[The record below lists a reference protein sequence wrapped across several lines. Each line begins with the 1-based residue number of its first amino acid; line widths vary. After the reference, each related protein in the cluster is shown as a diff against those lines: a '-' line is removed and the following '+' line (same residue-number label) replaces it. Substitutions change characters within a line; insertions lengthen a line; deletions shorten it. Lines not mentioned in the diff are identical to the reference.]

1 VSRKRVVILTH
12 EDLIPPDDVKGLSE
26 QEFLKFKREWG
37 VADALVKMRNI
48 VRFVGVSHDLTP
60 IRSIVEGWKPDVL
73 FNLLM
78 EFQDVGPYQVH
89 VTAYLELLNTAYTG
103 CNPAGILL
111 ARDKALCKKIL
122 RFHRI
127 PTPAFAV
134 YRRGQRVRARRDLPF
149 PLIVKSVDEE
159 ASYGIAQASVV
170 SDVKQL
176 AERVALIIVSVV
188 TDALV
193 EEYVSGRELTI
204 SVIGNDRLATFPI
217 WELYFDD
224 LPEGTLPIATA
235 KVKWDV
241 AYQKKL
247 GIRTGKADPMSEEDA
262 RRIARLARRVYRVL
276 GLSGYAR
283 LDLRVSE
290 ADRVYVIEANATPD
304 ITYDEDFAESAE
316 AAGIPYPKLLQRI
329 IRLATAYEPHWKR
342 V

>member
-1 VSRKRVVILTH
+1 VKRQRVAILTH
-12 EDLIPPDDVKGLSE
+12 EDLIPPDEVEALSE
-26 QEFLKFKREWG
+26 PEFLKIKREWG
-37 VADALVKMRNI
+37 VADALVQSRHI
-48 VRFVGVSHDLTP
+48 VRFIGVSHDLMP
-60 IRSIVEGWKPDVL
+60 IRRMVEEWRPDVL

-103 CNPAGILL
+103 CNPTGILL
-111 ARDKALCKKIL
+111 ARDKAVSKKIL

-134 YRRGQRVRARRDLPF
+134 YRRGRAVRPRRDLPF

-170 SDVKQL
+170 RDARQL
-176 AERVALIIVSVV
+176 AERVAFVHESVG
-188 TDALV
+188 TDALA
-193 EEYVSGRELTI
+193 EEYVAGRELTI
-204 SVIGNDRLATFPI
+204 SVLGNRRLTTFPV
-217 WELYFDD
+217 WELYFDE

-247 GIRTGKADPMSEEDA
+247 GIRTGPADPMPEPTA
-262 RRIARLARRVYRVL
+262 RRLAHLARRVYRVL

-283 LDLRVSE
+283 LDLRMT
-290 ADRVYVIEANATPD
+290 DDGRIYVIEANATPD

-316 AAGIPYPKLLQRI
+316 AAGLPYPKLLDRI
-329 IRLATAYEPHWKR
+329 LQLARDYEPHWKR

>member
-12 EDLIPPDDVKGLSE
+12 EDLIPPDDVSGLSE

-60 IRSIVEGWKPDVL
+60 IRSIVEEWKPDVL

-122 RFHRI
+122 RYHRV
-127 PTPAFAV
+127 PTPGFAV
-134 YRRGQRVRARRDLPF
+134 YRPGQTVRARRDLPF

-176 AERVALIIVSVV
+176 AERVAFVHESVG

-193 EEYVSGRELTI
+193 EEYVAGRELTI
-204 SVIGNDRLATFPI
+204 SVIGNERLTTFPI
-217 WELYFDD
+217 WELYFDE

-247 GIRTGKADPMSEEDA
+247 GIRTGKADPMPDEEA

-283 LDLRVSE
+283 LDLRVTE
-290 ADRVYVIEANATPD
+290 EGRVYVIEANATPD

-329 IRLATAYEPHWKR
+329 IRLAAAYQPHWKR